1 VDENFR
7 FNVAQWRMVV
17 EDFAAPQDAEITVTL
32 DSAFTSNDTSD
43 KSALVASFKVERD
56 DGVRELN
63 VLGTESARW
72 KGGALA
78 DATIDFCE
86 KWNPVALKI
95 ERIPGVD
102 ILIDTILDKC
112 KARHITPPH
121 VEAFTPNCRKGA
133 KNHRILKLQ
142 TLWDCSPP
150 AIRIKYGLH
159 IGPLFE
165 EVGAFVPS
173 QQNRGRQINT
183 LDALALACGFR

>member
-1 VDENFR
+1 VDESFR
-7 FNVAQWRMVV
+7 FSIGQWRSVV
-17 EDFAAPQDAEITVTL
+17 EDFLPPPDAEITVTL
-32 DSAFTSNDTSD
+32 DPAFTSNDTSD
-43 KSALVASFKVERD
+43 KSALVASYKVDRE

-63 VLGTESARW
+63 VLDTRSERW

-86 KWNPVALKI
+86 KWKPQSLRI

-102 ILIDTILDKC
+102 ILVDMIRDKC
-112 KARHITPPH
+112 KAREIEPPH
-121 VEAFTPNCRKGA
+121 IQAFTPNCIKGA
-133 KNHRILKLQ
+133 KNYRIVKLQ
-142 TLWDCSPP
+142 ELWKRNPP
-150 AIRIKYGLH
+150 PIRIKYGHH

-165 EVGAFVPS
+165 EVEAFVPS

>member
-1 VDENFR
+1 VDEDFR
-7 FNVAQWRMVV
+7 FNVTQWRTVV
-17 EDFAAPQDAEITVTL
+17 EDFEPPQDAEITVTL
-32 DSAFTSNDTSD
+32 DPAFTSNDTSD
-43 KSALVASFKVERD
+43 KSALVAAFKIERG
-56 DGVRELN
+56 DGVRELK
-63 VLGTESARW
+63 VLDTRSDRW

-102 ILIDTILDKC
+102 ILIDSILDKC
-112 KARHITPPH
+112 KVRHITAPH
-121 VEAFTPNCRKGA
+121 IEAFTPNCRKGA
-133 KNHRILKLQ
+133 KNTRIVRLQ
-142 TLWDCSPP
+142 TLWECTPP
-150 AIRIKYGLH
+150 AIRIKYGPH

-165 EVGAFVPS
+165 EVEAFVPS